1 MPKLIVSGCSVSDYT
16 EVTHVWGEY
25 LAEHLGFEY
34 KHLAAQCGSNNRSFR
49 LLTNDIRNN
58 IIELDDI
65 VMVQYTTLERTE
77 FWSSIPPL
85 NDALRDPYDSGSL
98 IKYKIGS
105 YKTFKGSDA
114 KFTKLYERFI
124 NQNFELEKFINN
136 HISFQ
141 CLAKEYNIHNLYFVK
156 VGRYGW
162 DLNRG
167 NMPLIPK
174 YKDNFLNYGDLLEDD
189 KWRISYDN
197 CHLNEQGHKE
207 LASRVF
213 ARLKL
218 NKGLTKNGN

>member
-16 EVTHVWGEY
+16 EVTHVWGDY
-25 LAEHLGFEY
+25 LAEHLGFKY
-34 KHLAAQCGSNNRSFR
+34 KHLAAQCGSNNRLFR

-58 IIELDDI
+58 IIEPDDI
-65 VMVQYTTLERTE
+65 VIVQYTTLERTE

-85 NDALRDPYDSGSL
+85 NDALRDPYDSGSI

-105 YKTFKGSDA
+105 YKTFKGTDA

-136 HISFQ
+136 HILFQ

-156 VGRYGW
+156 VGGYGW
-162 DLNRG
+162 DCNRG
-167 NMPLIPK
+167 KMPSIPI
-174 YKDNFLNYGDLLEDD
+174 YKDNFLNYGDLLEDN

-197 CHLNEQGHKE
+197 LHLNEQGHKE

-213 ARLKL
+213 ASLKL
-218 NKGLTKNGN
+218 NKGLN